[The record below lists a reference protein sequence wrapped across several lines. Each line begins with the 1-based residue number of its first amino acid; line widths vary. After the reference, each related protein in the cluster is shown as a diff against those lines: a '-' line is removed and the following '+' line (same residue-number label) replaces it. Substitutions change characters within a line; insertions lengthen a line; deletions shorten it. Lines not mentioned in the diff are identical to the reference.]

1 MRKNNGFN
9 KNKKYENDIEMSI
22 PLKDLNEEEND
33 YIIEIENPHTKYS
46 SFNNI
51 SFLSRIFFFWT
62 TYAMKISNKTSLK
75 INHLL
80 DYLRLTET
88 RSDLKELKNLWYSK
102 NKEKHLINLFLHI
115 YY

>member
-46 SFNNI
+46 KPTYINEEKYKNI
-51 SFLSRIFFFWT
+51 IFQ
-62 TYAMKISNKTSLK
+62 
-75 INHLL
+75 INC
-80 DYLRLTET
+80 YV
-88 RSDLKELKNLWYSK
+88 
-102 NKEKHLINLFLHI
+102 
-115 YY
+115 